1 MGMQQSK
8 EELLYQQWIDK
19 EGKTPLMVASMR
31 PDLLNVAKALL
42 ELGANVNAY
51 RPGSHAGTALHHAA
65 KKGLD
70 PTVHLL
76 LSHGANPFITND
88 DCNTALD
95 LAREKGHVNVVR
107 AIEGRISLFSGWMRE
122 NYGPGFLE
130 AFAPQ
135 FMTRKIW
142 AVILPREARS
152 PTRPVKLELAIYPE
166 LQAAKPRVV
175 VKLWKS
181 QLEEPKYNL
190 ADPSMT
196 IFDKVTR
203 GQLQMRV
210 SETSARPS
218 HQSMSESSWLGP
230 AVVIRSQDRISCQV
244 CLAKGHSKRR
254 WRIVSGA
261 WSQSG
266 HHGWCWRPRLA
277 KWSAVQHRSWLAN
290 QWKNFTLG
298 GAQFFHMSFHEK
310 QVMDPW
316 RVVDARGWHSA
327 RTSPVQVA
335 QVCSSESRYKLLPAY
350 EGDKQQLRSFY
361 SACCGMAQVAS
372 MVPARPVNAP
382 SPNPIPNPSSA
393 PSAESTPSKE
403 DVELAMAINASIQS
417 AIAEGVPNVQPMT
430 STNSSLNGWGSPD
443 SPAPSKTS
451 GQAQVDAPS
460 SSKYNGWDVPGT
472 SSNQSSSKPNKSQN
486 NNPSIAITPE
496 ALPVPTPT
504 ALPVPTPTVLP
515 TLPTPTAPPLAEGT
529 FYDGPIEY
537 PSIDFTPVDVT
548 MPPTEGGGT
557 ALNSAKPVENEAGA
571 SSSGNTP
578 SGTCVICL
586 DAPVEGACIPC
597 GHMAGCMSCLK
608 DIESKKWGCPIC
620 RAKINQIIR
629 LYAV

>member
-1 MGMQQSK
+1 MGLQQSK
-8 EELLYQQWIDK
+8 DELLYQQVNYGNIEGIRTLKAQGAGVEWIDK

-31 PDLLNVAKALL
+31 ADLLNVAKLLL

-51 RPGSHAGTALHHAA
+51 RPGSHNGTALHHAA
-65 KKGLD
+65 KKGLEL
-70 PTVHLL
+70 TVHLL

-107 AIEGRISLFSGWMRE
+107 AIEGRISLFCGWMRE

-135 FMTRKIW
+135 FLTRKIW
-142 AVILPREARS
+142 AVILPREVGN
-152 PTRPVKLELAIYPE
+152 PTRPVKLELAIYPD

-181 QLEEPKYNL
+181 QVEQPKYNL

-196 IFDKVTR
+196 IFDKVT
-203 GQLQMRV
+203 
-210 SETSARPS
+210 
-218 HQSMSESSWLGP
+218 
-230 AVVIRSQDRISCQV
+230 
-244 CLAKGHSKRR
+244 K
-254 WRIVSGA
+254 
-261 WSQSG
+261 
-266 HHGWCWRPRLA
+266 
-277 KWSAVQHRSWLAN
+277 
-290 QWKNFTLG
+290 
-298 GAQFFHMSFHEK
+298 
-310 QVMDPW
+310 
-316 RVVDARGWHSA
+316 
-327 RTSPVQVA
+327 
-335 QVCSSESRYKLLPAY
+335 SRYKILSAN
-350 EGDKQQLRSFY
+350 EGDKQQIRSFY

-372 MVPARPVNAP
+372 MVPARPVSAP
-382 SPNPIPNPSSA
+382 TPNPLPINSCSA
-393 PSAESTPSKE
+393 ASGSSTPSKE

-417 AIAEGVPNVQPMT
+417 AIAEGVPDLQPVT
-430 STNSSLNGWGSPD
+430 STTNNSGWANKANSSLNGWGPPD
-443 SPAPSKTS
+443 STTPSKMS
-451 GQAQVDAPS
+451 GQVQIDAPS
-460 SSKYNGWDVPGT
+460 SSTYNGWDMPGT
-472 SSNQSSSKPNKSQN
+472 SSNQSLSRPHKSQN
-486 NNPSIAITPE
+486 NPLTVIPQVAPP
-496 ALPVPTPT
+496 ALPTPT
-504 ALPVPTPTVLP
+504 VPPVLPTPTVLP
-515 TLPTPTAPPLAEGT
+515 VLPTPTAPPLAEGT
-529 FYDGPIEY
+529 FYAGPVQY

-548 MPPTEGGGT
+548 MPQTEGDT
-557 ALNSAKPVENEAGA
+557 TVNSAKTGQNDADT

>member
-1 MGMQQSK
+1 MGLQQSK
-8 EELLYQQWIDK
+8 EELLYQQVNYGNIEGIRTLKAQGAGVEWIDK

-31 PDLLNVAKALL
+31 ADLLNVAKVLV

-51 RPGSHAGTALHHAA
+51 RPGSHNGTALHHAA
-65 KKGLD
+65 KKGLEL
-70 PTVHLL
+70 TVHLL

-107 AIEGRISLFSGWMRE
+107 AIEARISLFCGWMRE

-135 FMTRKIW
+135 FLTRKIW
-142 AVILPREARS
+142 AVILPREVGN

-181 QLEEPKYNL
+181 QVEQPKYNL

-196 IFDKVTR
+196 IFDKVT
-203 GQLQMRV
+203 
-210 SETSARPS
+210 
-218 HQSMSESSWLGP
+218 
-230 AVVIRSQDRISCQV
+230 
-244 CLAKGHSKRR
+244 K
-254 WRIVSGA
+254 
-261 WSQSG
+261 
-266 HHGWCWRPRLA
+266 
-277 KWSAVQHRSWLAN
+277 
-290 QWKNFTLG
+290 
-298 GAQFFHMSFHEK
+298 
-310 QVMDPW
+310 
-316 RVVDARGWHSA
+316 
-327 RTSPVQVA
+327 
-335 QVCSSESRYKLLPAY
+335 SRYKILSAN
-350 EGDKQQLRSFY
+350 EGDKQQIRSFY

-372 MVPARPVNAP
+372 MVPARPMSAP
-382 SPNPIPNPSSA
+382 TPNPLPINSSSA
-393 PSAESTPSKE
+393 ASGSSTPSKE

-417 AIAEGVPNVQPMT
+417 AIAEGVPNLQPVT
-430 STNSSLNGWGSPD
+430 STTNTSGWGNKANSSLNGWDPPD
-443 SPAPSKTS
+443 ATAPSKMS
-451 GQAQVDAPS
+451 GQAQIDAPS
-460 SSKYNGWDVPGT
+460 SSTYNGWDMPGT
-472 SSNQSSSKPNKSQN
+472 SSNQSSSRPDKSQN
-486 NNPSIAITPE
+486 NPSTVIPQVAPPS
-496 ALPVPTPT
+496 LPTPT
-504 ALPVPTPTVLP
+504 VPPVLPTPTVLP
-515 TLPTPTAPPLAEGT
+515 VLPTPTAPPLAEGT
-529 FYDGPIEY
+529 FYAGPIQY

-548 MPPTEGGGT
+548 MPQTEGDT
-557 ALNSAKPVENEAGA
+557 TVNSAKTGENDADT

>member
-8 EELLYQQWIDK
+8 EELLYQQVNYGNIEGIRNLRAQGAGVEWIDK

-196 IFDKVTR
+196 IFDKVT
-203 GQLQMRV
+203 
-210 SETSARPS
+210 
-218 HQSMSESSWLGP
+218 
-230 AVVIRSQDRISCQV
+230 
-244 CLAKGHSKRR
+244 K
-254 WRIVSGA
+254 
-261 WSQSG
+261 
-266 HHGWCWRPRLA
+266 
-277 KWSAVQHRSWLAN
+277 
-290 QWKNFTLG
+290 
-298 GAQFFHMSFHEK
+298 
-310 QVMDPW
+310 
-316 RVVDARGWHSA
+316 
-327 RTSPVQVA
+327 
-335 QVCSSESRYKLLPAY
+335 SRYKLLPAY

-451 GQAQVDAPS
+451 GQAQGDAPS

>member
-1 MGMQQSK
+1 
-8 EELLYQQWIDK
+8 
-19 EGKTPLMVASMR
+19 
-31 PDLLNVAKALL
+31 
-42 ELGANVNAY
+42 
-51 RPGSHAGTALHHAA
+51 
-65 KKGLD
+65 
-70 PTVHLL
+70 
-76 LSHGANPFITND
+76 
-88 DCNTALD
+88 
-95 LAREKGHVNVVR
+95 
-107 AIEGRISLFSGWMRE
+107 
-122 NYGPGFLE
+122 
-130 AFAPQ
+130 
-135 FMTRKIW
+135 
-142 AVILPREARS
+142 
-152 PTRPVKLELAIYPE
+152 
-166 LQAAKPRVV
+166 
-175 VKLWKS
+175 
-181 QLEEPKYNL
+181 
-190 ADPSMT
+190 MT
-196 IFDKVTR
+196 IFDKVT
-203 GQLQMRV
+203 
-210 SETSARPS
+210 
-218 HQSMSESSWLGP
+218 
-230 AVVIRSQDRISCQV
+230 
-244 CLAKGHSKRR
+244 K
-254 WRIVSGA
+254 
-261 WSQSG
+261 
-266 HHGWCWRPRLA
+266 
-277 KWSAVQHRSWLAN
+277 
-290 QWKNFTLG
+290 
-298 GAQFFHMSFHEK
+298 
-310 QVMDPW
+310 
-316 RVVDARGWHSA
+316 
-327 RTSPVQVA
+327 
-335 QVCSSESRYKLLPAY
+335 SRYKLLPAY

-382 SPNPIPNPSSA
+382 SPTPTPNPSSA

-417 AIAEGVPNVQPMT
+417 AIAEGVPNVQPMA
-430 STNSSLNGWGSPD
+430 STNSSLNGWGSPN

-486 NNPSIAITPE
+486 NNPSIMIPPE

-504 ALPVPTPTVLP
+504 GLPVPTPTALP

-557 ALNSAKPVENEAGA
+557 ALNSAKPVENEAVA
-571 SSSGNTP
+571 SSSDNTP

>member
-8 EELLYQQWIDK
+8 EELLYQQVNYGNIEGIRNLRAQGAGVEWIDK

-31 PDLLNVAKALL
+31 PDLLNVAKALI

-76 LSHGANPFITND
+76 LSHGGLRCCSNPFITND

-196 IFDKVTR
+196 IFDKVT
-203 GQLQMRV
+203 
-210 SETSARPS
+210 
-218 HQSMSESSWLGP
+218 
-230 AVVIRSQDRISCQV
+230 
-244 CLAKGHSKRR
+244 K
-254 WRIVSGA
+254 
-261 WSQSG
+261 
-266 HHGWCWRPRLA
+266 
-277 KWSAVQHRSWLAN
+277 
-290 QWKNFTLG
+290 
-298 GAQFFHMSFHEK
+298 
-310 QVMDPW
+310 
-316 RVVDARGWHSA
+316 
-327 RTSPVQVA
+327 
-335 QVCSSESRYKLLPAY
+335 SRYKLLPAY

-382 SPNPIPNPSSA
+382 SPNPTPNPSSA

-417 AIAEGVPNVQPMT
+417 AIAEGVPNVQPMA
-430 STNSSLNGWGSPD
+430 STNSSLNGWGSPN

-486 NNPSIAITPE
+486 NNPSIVIPPE

-504 ALPVPTPTVLP
+504 ALPVPTPTALP

-557 ALNSAKPVENEAGA
+557 ALNSAKPVENEAVA